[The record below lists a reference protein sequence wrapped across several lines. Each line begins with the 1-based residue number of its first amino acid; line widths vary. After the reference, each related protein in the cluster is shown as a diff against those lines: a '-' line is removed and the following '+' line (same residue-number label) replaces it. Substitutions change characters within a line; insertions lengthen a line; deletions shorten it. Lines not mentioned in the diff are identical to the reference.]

1 MFSLVGTQKLYTM
14 VHSELKAYIESKP
27 HITDVWLA
35 EDGSWYF
42 VPMEG
47 CKQHSREEILG
58 IEVASIEEPPTVEP
72 LTEQPLTEE
81 TPIEEVVTEETQ
93 AEEVETPQESKSPK
107 KQTKK

>member
-1 MFSLVGTQKLYTM
+1 MFSLVGTQKLFTM

-42 VPMEG
+42 VELPNT
-47 CKQHSREEILG
+47 KKLSREDVLG
-58 IEVASIEEPPTVEP
+58 AKESSEEAPAP
-72 LTEQPLTEE
+72 
-81 TPIEEVVTEETQ
+81 
-93 AEEVETPQESKSPK
+93 KPK

>member
-1 MFSLVGTQKLYTM
+1 M
-14 VHSELKAYIESKP
+14 VHSELKAYVESKP

-47 CKQHSREEILG
+47 CKQLSREDVLG
-58 IEVASIEEPPTVEP
+58 A
-72 LTEQPLTEE
+72 EE
-81 TPIEEVVTEETQ
+81 TSEE
-93 AEEVETPQESKSPK
+93 APAPSPK

>member
-1 MFSLVGTQKLYTM
+1 MAL
-14 VHSELKAYIESKP
+14 SELKAYIESKP

-47 CKQHSREEILG
+47 CKQHSREDILG
-58 IEVASIEEPPTVEP
+58 AKESSEEAPAPK
-72 LTEQPLTEE
+72 
-81 TPIEEVVTEETQ
+81 
-93 AEEVETPQESKSPK
+93 PQ